1 MRHKLCKVIIERR
14 LTMNRIDI
22 TANVILEYLAE
33 YNPKLEI
40 AKKAVILKD
49 KKDYIINTYFKD
61 EDEARSFYYKKRMI
75 LKAILRTMS
84 IDDIIVAVSSKE
96 SINHFFKEPI
106 LEKGEKEDGTEA
118 RSV

>member
-1 MRHKLCKVIIERR
+1 
-14 LTMNRIDI
+14 MNRIDI

-40 AKKAVILKD
+40 AKKAVILKN
-49 KKDYIINTYFKD
+49 KKDYIVNTYFKD

-75 LKAILRTMS
+75 LKKILRGMS
-84 IDDIIVAVSSKE
+84 IDEIIVAVSSKDA
-96 SINHFFKEPI
+96 INHFFREPV
-106 LEKGEKEDGTEA
+106 LGKGEENEGETV